1 MRIFRE
7 EFAKHLFRD
16 FIFAVT
22 KSSVSATKR
31 FSVSDSRQGGRR
43 QRGTKD
49 NPNKAADNPDRYS
62 SECSLRVRRLH
73 NYCCLRKDSCSK
85 PSKQSF
91 VNFKLLQNLARFH

>member
-31 FSVSDSRQGGRR
+31 FSISYSRQRGRR
-43 QRGTKD
+43 QRRTKD
-49 NPNKAADNPDRYS
+49 NPNKTADNSDRRS
-62 SECSLRVRRLH
+62 SERSLRVRRLH
-73 NYCCLRKDSCSK
+73 NYCCPRKDLCSN

-91 VNFKLLQNLARFH
+91 VNFKLLQNLAR